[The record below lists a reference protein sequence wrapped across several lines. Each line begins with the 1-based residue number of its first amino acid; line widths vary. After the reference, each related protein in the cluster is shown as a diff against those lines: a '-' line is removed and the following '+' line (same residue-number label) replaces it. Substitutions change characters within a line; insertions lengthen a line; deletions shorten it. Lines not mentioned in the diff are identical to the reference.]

1 MLYNIKSVYLHC
13 VFHGIRFKVNK
24 DWVSGKI
31 PFFFCVCTPSFFFCT
46 NKRKTKQKENSPS
59 AFFFLLQ
66 HFSPLNKKNSLRS
79 LRWVLLD
86 GSCYQV
92 ISTSCLR
99 WIFTWWFV
107 FSSSFASLAEVNTS
121 ILQEERLLQ
130 RAKRCFIPTPHKTSR
145 SVLIF
150 LPLSGSAFWSVKNK
164 KLFEHSEFFLFSEE
178 KYWSRKKN
186 SDG

>member
-59 AFFFLLQ
+59 AFFYLLQ

-79 LRWVLLD
+79 NSFLFLTLQKALPLNGKKKRPDLYPFQY
-86 GSCYQV
+86 G
-92 ISTSCLR
+92 IN
-99 WIFTWWFV
+99 
-107 FSSSFASLAEVNTS
+107 FASLVMGVLQLCTFALNNPSQAFTTPLIKKKASTS
-121 ILQEERLLQ
+121 NSEAHLPPIRFRHLVEERKEN
-130 RAKRCFIPTPHKTSR
+130 RADFR
-145 SVLIF
+145 
-150 LPLSGSAFWSVKNK
+150 
-164 KLFEHSEFFLFSEE
+164 EE
-178 KYWSRKKN
+178 QKAV
-186 SDG
+186 